1 LQEALE
7 EKGFKVTR
15 WTESN
20 VPTPDELRAFCSKD
34 SVRELWVISD
44 RTRRLNEEHVSVI
57 K

>member
-1 LQEALE
+1 MQEALE